1 MPDEISLHRSRLNI
15 FVLGTAGIL
24 VLIAAGIDL
33 ISRTPTNFVPDTIVH
48 VENNMPL
55 SSVANELSSDHIIRS
70 PILFRVITTLLNG
83 RHGVGAGDY
92 AFYTPQSLWQV
103 ALRLVHNEQG
113 LTAVRVTIPE
123 GMTVKQIGDI
133 LNLAFTT
140 DATTS
145 TASSSKVQSQFSES
159 VFLSLASTSEGYL
172 FPDTYFFLP
181 NVSATT
187 IISVM
192 KNNFNQKMQSI
203 AGAITASGHS
213 VHDVVIMASILE
225 KEATST
231 ADRRIISGILW
242 KRLDNGDF
250 LQIDPPI
257 IYAKSLAGEKIARD
271 GSLTRA
277 DLATTSPYNTYK
289 YKGLPPGPI
298 DNPGLDALVD
308 AITPTATDYWYYLSG
323 GNGMIHY
330 ATTYAGHLANAA
342 KYMTN

>member
-1 MPDEISLHRSRLNI
+1 MPDEINPHRSRLNI
-15 FVLGTAGIL
+15 FA
-24 VLIAAGIDL
+24 LIAAGIL
-33 ISRTPTNFVPDTIVH
+33 IAVVAGIDVVSRAPANFVPDTIVH

-83 RHGVGAGDY
+83 RRGVGAGDY
-92 AFYTPQSLWQV
+92 AFYVPQSLWQI

-113 LTAVRVTIPE
+113 LTAIRVTIPE
-123 GMTVKQIGDI
+123 GMTIQQIGDI
-133 LNLAFTT
+133 LNSTLAT
-140 DATTS
+140 DSTS
-145 TASSSKVQSQFSES
+145 TASTSKVQSQFSES
-159 VFLSLASTSEGYL
+159 TFLSLASTSEGYL

-187 IISVM
+187 VISVM
-192 KNNFNQKMQSI
+192 KNNFNQKIQTI
-203 AGAITASGHS
+203 TRAITMSGHS
-213 VHDVVIMASILE
+213 AHDVVIMASILE

-231 ADRRIISGILW
+231 ADRRIISGIVW

-308 AITPTATDYWYYLSG
+308 AITPTTTDYWYYLSG
-323 GNGMIHY
+323 GNGVMHY
-330 ATTYAGHLANAA
+330 ATTYAAHLVNAA